1 VRFVRWAMLLDIPIR
16 LGAVLAI
23 WGLLRG
29 RLAAAR
35 PVAIGLLIVG
45 DIGSFLAIFVT
56 ADVYDPTSDLL
67 LWSRHF
73 LP

>member
-1 VRFVRWAMLLDIPIR
+1 M
-16 LGAVLAI
+16 LAI

-56 ADVYDPTSDLL
+56 ADVHDPASDLL